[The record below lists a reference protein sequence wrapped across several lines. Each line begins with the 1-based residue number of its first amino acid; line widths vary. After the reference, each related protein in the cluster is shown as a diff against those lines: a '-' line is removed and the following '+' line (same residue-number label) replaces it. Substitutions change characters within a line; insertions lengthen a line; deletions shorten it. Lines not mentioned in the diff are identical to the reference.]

1 MSPGCIW
8 HVRGY
13 LSDLTERDAPNL
25 YSLEA
30 ATSRLEDIAIAQQSQ
45 QLIGNV
51 PGPSGQ
57 TSAPTAVAGGAGAG
71 ASSAAAPSAAAGG
84 ASGAGNSG
92 ASDNVRVKAFQEL
105 IDGPLKKYGELSSDI
120 GGLVTEQV
128 RVDNHGVSTMARH
141 DILQY

>member
-1 MSPGCIW
+1 M
-8 HVRGY
+8 RY
-13 LSDLTERDAPNL
+13 YL

-71 ASSAAAPSAAAGG
+71 ALSAAAPSAATGG
-84 ASGAGNSG
+84 AASNTG

-120 GGLVTEQV
+120 GGLVAEQV
-128 RVDNHGVSTMARH
+128 RVDDDGISTMARH
-141 DILQY
+141 TFFRVLT